1 MLDFQQRR
9 KIMETYQDLFAKMPL
24 FQGISRKDCE
34 SILNCMDGRKKYFQK
49 QEVIWSEGEPARKV
63 GIVLSGC
70 VQVVSED
77 VFGNRNI
84 LEKLMPGGIVRGGL
98 RMCGRGRKSG
108 QCSGCN
114 RQPGFPGGYTACT
127 RSVSGILPVSSAADP
142 ESGDDP
148 GREKCNAR

>member
-1 MLDFQQRR
+1 
-9 KIMETYQDLFAKMPL
+9 METYQDLFAKMPL

-34 SILNCMDGRKKYFQK
+34 SILHCLDGRKKYFQK

-84 LEKLMPGGIVRGGL
+84 LEKLMPGELFG
-98 RMCGRGRKSG
+98 
-108 QCSGCN
+108 
-114 RQPGFPGGYTACT
+114 
-127 RSVSGILPVSSAADP
+127 AA
-142 ESGDDP
+142 
-148 GREKCNAR
+148 